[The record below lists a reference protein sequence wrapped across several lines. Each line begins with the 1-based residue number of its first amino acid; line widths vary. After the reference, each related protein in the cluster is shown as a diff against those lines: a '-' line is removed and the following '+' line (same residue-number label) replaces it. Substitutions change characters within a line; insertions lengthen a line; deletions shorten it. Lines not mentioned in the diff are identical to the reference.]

1 MERLKDCMEELLK
14 FTLSSHIDETLDFD
28 LGISSKFCTNLLQD
42 DPNDAVSPSTSNPHN
57 THFILHL
64 FVSYLRA
71 RACMKVTLCYLFS
84 IGST

>member
-1 MERLKDCMEELLK
+1 MQKYCYYHECESFNACARSVVEMLNFEFWKFIFINLKDV
-14 FTLSSHIDETLDFD
+14 I
-28 LGISSKFCTNLLQD
+28 